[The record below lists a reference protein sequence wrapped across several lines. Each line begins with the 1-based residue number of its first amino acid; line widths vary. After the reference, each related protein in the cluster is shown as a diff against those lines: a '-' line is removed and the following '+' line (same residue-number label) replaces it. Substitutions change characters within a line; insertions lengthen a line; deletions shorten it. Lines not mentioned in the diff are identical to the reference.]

1 MWLKRWQ
8 TLAFV
13 TILETLK
20 QMAAISAKSDPRDH
34 IQVEKNLSGESEF
47 FYLCNHLASLS

>member
-1 MWLKRWQ
+1 MQLKHWQ

-20 QMAAISAKSDPRDH
+20 QMAAISAKSDSHDH
-34 IQVEKNLSGESEF
+34 IQVEKNLLGESEF